1 MVYRT
6 DKMRRVIL
14 VSICFFLGLVPLAQ
28 AEKIAYVDAVRLMDQ
43 APQRQDEVKKLEA
56 AFGQRNRDI
65 NAGLE
70 LFRTKKAELEKNSV
84 LLSKEEIEAKT
95 SELRELQ
102 RELERK
108 QRAYNEDFADS
119 RNAMLSRMEKVISKV
134 IIDIARQEKIDLVL
148 QQVVY
153 ASERIDLTDAVLQ
166 ELNKRYQQ

>member
-43 APQRQDEVKKLEA
+43 APQRQDEVKKLEV

-65 NAGLE
+65 NAALE

-95 SELRELQ
+95 IELRELQ

-119 RNAMLSRMEKVISKV
+119 RNAMLSRMEKIISKV

-153 ASERIDLTDAVLQ
+153 ASERIDLTDAVLE